1 MGEHH
6 HAIVLAGAI
15 AVSLGGACSTSDS
28 PPTPRPPAADA
39 GPNLDDWDRAVVR
52 PDETAANAARAA
64 CKFARG
70 ALPGETLGA
79 TTPVDKDI
87 PIETVVILMQENR
100 SFDTHLGHL
109 YKYVGR
115 TDIESARDDTTNP
128 EKLGMPNSPTY
139 KYQHAPHLCVLDTN
153 HEWPGTHT
161 EYDDGK
167 MDGFFQANDGWAAPA
182 PPQAPS
188 SVLSG
193 ERALWWLDERD
204 ISFYYDLA
212 ATFAIGDHHFSSILG
227 PTWPNRMYLYAATSF
242 GVIDANFPD
251 MSGYPYPKK
260 DATIFDMLEKRGVS
274 WAIYGDGLPG
284 ATVAVGPLINSRW
297 GRNPLKRIVDLY
309 DDAAAGKLPQVV
321 FVDPV
326 LGHMRPGQD
335 DEHPPADVQVGQK
348 FVSDVVHAMFKSPQW
363 SKLAMFITYD
373 EHGGFYDHVAPPSA
387 CAPDRMAPILP
398 SGDTTVG
405 GFDRYGIRVPLI
417 VVSPF
422 TKKKF
427 VSHVTRDHTSITRF
441 LEAKFRLP
449 ALTARDANADA
460 MLEYFDFDA
469 PPFATPPPIV
479 VPTIN
484 LTELDYCTKTFT
496 P

>member
-1 MGEHH
+1 MGERWR
-6 HAIVLAGAI
+6 AI
-15 AVSLGGACSTSDS
+15 AVAVAVLAVGVGCSTDGGST
-28 PPTPRPPAADA
+28 PAPTPTPDA
-39 GPNLDDWDRAVVR
+39 GPNLDDWDRAVVAS
-52 PDETAANAARAA
+52 DDATANAARAA
-64 CKFARG
+64 CKFSRG
-70 ALPGETLGA
+70 ALPRETLGA
-79 TTPVDKDI
+79 STPVDKDI

-100 SFDTHLGHL
+100 SFDHYFGHL

-115 TDIESARDDTTNP
+115 TDIESAFDDTTNP
-128 EKLGMPNSPTY
+128 AKIGDPNSRTF

-153 HEWPGTHT
+153 HEWPGTHL

-167 MDGFFQANDGWAAPA
+167 MDGFFQANDGWSAPP
-182 PPQAPS
+182 PPQAPA
-188 SVLSG
+188 SVLG
-193 ERALWWLDERD
+193 GDRALGWLDERD
-204 ISFYYDLA
+204 IRFYYDLA
-212 ATFAIGDHHFSSILG
+212 ATFAIGDHHHSSLLG

-242 GVIDANFPD
+242 GITDANLPD

-260 DATIFDMLEKRGVS
+260 DATIFDLLEKRGVS
-274 WAIYGDGLPG
+274 WSIYGDGLPG

-297 GRNPLKRIVDLY
+297 GRNPLKRITEFY

-335 DEHPPADVQVGQK
+335 DEHPPADVQVGQQ
-348 FVSDVVHAMFKSPQW
+348 FVSDVVHALFKSPQW

-373 EHGGFYDHVAPPSA
+373 EHGGFYDHVPPPLA
-387 CAPDRMAPILP
+387 CPPDAIAPILQA
-398 SGDTTVG
+398 GDTTVG
-405 GFDRYGIRVPLI
+405 GFERYGVRVPII

-441 LEAKFRLP
+441 LETKFRLP

-469 PPFATPPPIV
+469 VPFATPP
-479 VPTIN
+479 TIAPATID
-484 LTELDYCTKTFT
+484 LAELDYCTKTFT